1 MTRMPKND
9 GAQTAQTTP
18 MDRSAKT
25 AKTANAA
32 RTSAVTWVVIVAGV
46 AAALH
51 VGKLPPAIPVLREAL
66 GLTLVQAGFML
77 ALVQLAGM
85 LLGVV
90 AGLLADGM
98 GLRRGMIVGLLLLGV
113 SSAAG
118 GLAQDATA
126 LLLLRALEGCGVL
139 MATMPGPGLIR
150 RIVSLEAGAKGP
162 SPGRLNAALSLW
174 SMYMP
179 AGTALSLLVTPWI
192 IGLLGWTACW
202 WALAALALLAAA
214 LVARVLPP
222 DAPRTGAHTDSHK
235 ADQKDQSANSV
246 QSDHWTARL
255 GQTLG
260 ALGPWLLALT
270 FGVYA
275 AQWLTVVGFLP
286 SAYAQAGVS
295 VQWAGLLTAGV
306 ALINIVGNV
315 GAGRLLQAH
324 VPAPAVLGTGFGVMA
339 LSAFVAFADWPH
351 WLPVWLGVESATVI
365 GVSRYLAVLL
375 FSTVGGVIPGTLFA
389 LSVRLAPSE
398 RTVGATVGWMQ
409 QGSSAGQVLLPPLAG
424 WLAQRV
430 GGWHW
435 TWALTGACA
444 LAGLTL
450 TWGIARQLHRQ
461 VGRPS
466 GPSVRQPS
474 EQGA

>member
-1 MTRMPKND
+1 MKHMPKTD
-9 GAQTAQTTP
+9 MTKTDSASSGA
-18 MDRSAKT
+18 
-25 AKTANAA
+25 
-32 RTSAVTWVVIVAGV
+32 WVVIVAGV

-66 GLTLVQAGFML
+66 DLTLVQAGFML

-98 GLRRGMIVGLLLLGV
+98 GLRRSMVFGLLLLGV

-150 RIVSLEAGAKGP
+150 RIVNLEGGAAGP

-179 AGTALSLLVTPWI
+179 AGTALALLATPWV
-192 IGLLGWTACW
+192 IGLVDWAACW
-202 WALAALALLAAA
+202 WLLAALALLAALLVVRA
-214 LVARVLPP
+214 LPADAARASPAVGR
-222 DAPRTGAHTDSHK
+222 RTGEHVGTQEAALK
-235 ADQKDQSANSV
+235 A
-246 QSDHWTARL
+246 DHWTARL

-306 ALINIVGNV
+306 ALINILGNV
-315 GAGRLLQAH
+315 GAGRLLQAG
-324 VPAPAVLGTGFGVMA
+324 VPARSVLGTGFGVMT

-351 WLPVWLGVESATVI
+351 WLMVESSTVT
-365 GVSRYLAVLL
+365 GVFRYLAVLL
-375 FSTVGGVIPGTLFA
+375 FSAVGGVIPGTLFA

-398 RTVGATVGWMQ
+398 RTVGSTVGWMQ
-409 QGSSAGQVLLPPLAG
+409 QGSSTGQMLLPPLAG

-444 LAGLTL
+444 LAGLVL
-450 TWGIARQLHRQ
+450 TWAIGRQLRRQMARQM
-461 VGRPS
+461 
-466 GPSVRQPS
+466 RQPR
-474 EQGA
+474 EHHA

>member
-1 MTRMPKND
+1 MTCMPK
-9 GAQTAQTTP
+9 TET
-18 MDRSAKT
+18 SKT
-25 AKTANAA
+25 GRT
-32 RTSAVTWVVIVAGV
+32 TSAAWVVIVAGV

-66 GLTLVQAGFML
+66 DLTLVQAGFML

-98 GLRRGMIVGLLLLGV
+98 GLRRGMIVGLVLLGI

-150 RIVSLEAGAKGP
+150 RIVSLEAGAEGP

-192 IGLLGWTACW
+192 IGLLGWAACW
-202 WALAALALLAAA
+202 WVLAALALLAAA
-214 LVARVLPP
+214 LVARALPP
-222 DAPRTGAHTDSHK
+222 DAPRTAMHAGKQDAAK
-235 ADQKDQSANSV
+235 
-246 QSDHWTARL
+246 SDHWTARL
-255 GQTLG
+255 RQTLG

-324 VPAPAVLGTGFGVMA
+324 VPARTVLGTGFGVMA
-339 LSAFVAFADWPH
+339 VSACVAFADWPH
-351 WLPVWLGVESATVI
+351 WLAVESATAI

-444 LAGLTL
+444 LAGLVL
-450 TWGIARQLHRQ
+450 TWAIGRQLHRQ
-461 VGRPS
+461 VSRP
-466 GPSVRQPS
+466 VRQPS

>member
-1 MTRMPKND
+1 MTRMPKTESID
-9 GAQTAQTTP
+9 TRKTTQTPRT
-18 MDRSAKT
+18 
-25 AKTANAA
+25 
-32 RTSAVTWVVIVAGV
+32 TSAAWVVIVAGV

-66 GLTLVQAGFML
+66 DLTLVQAGFML

-90 AGLLADGM
+90 AGLLADGL
-98 GLRRGMIVGLLLLGV
+98 GLRRGMIVGLVLLGI
-113 SSAAG
+113 SSAVG

-150 RIVSLEAGAKGP
+150 RIVSLEAGAEGP

-179 AGTALSLLVTPWI
+179 AGTALSLLVTPWV
-192 IGLLGWTACW
+192 IGLVGWAACW
-202 WALAALALLAAA
+202 WVLAALALLAAA
-214 LVARVLPP
+214 LVARALPP
-222 DAPRTGAHTDSHK
+222 DAPRTGSQIGPQSGQHLA
-235 ADQKDQSANSV
+235 ALKDPSAYSAKSANSP
-246 QSDHWTARL
+246 QHAKSDPWTARL

-324 VPAPAVLGTGFGVMA
+324 VPARTVLGTGFGVMA
-339 LSAFVAFADWPH
+339 VSAFVAFADWPH
-351 WLPVWLGVESATVI
+351 WLSLDSSTVT
-365 GVSRYLAVLL
+365 GVSRYVAVLL
-375 FSTVGGVIPGTLFA
+375 FSAVGGVIPGTLFA

-435 TWALTGACA
+435 TWSLTGACA
-444 LAGLTL
+444 VAGLTL
-450 TWGIARQLHRQ
+450 TWAIGRQLRRQ

-466 GPSVRQPS
+466 GQSVRQPS

>member
-1 MTRMPKND
+1 MKRMPKTD
-9 GAQTAQTTP
+9 STT
-18 MDRSAKT
+18 
-25 AKTANAA
+25 
-32 RTSAVTWVVIVAGV
+32 TSRATWVVIVAGV

-66 GLTLVQAGFML
+66 DLTLVQAGFML

-85 LLGVV
+85 LLGMV

-98 GLRRGMIVGLLLLGV
+98 GLRRCMVAGLLLLGA

-150 RIVSLEAGAKGP
+150 RILSQDAGAVGP
-162 SPGRLNAALSLW
+162 SPGQLNAALSLW

-179 AGTALSLLVTPWI
+179 AGTALALLATPWV
-192 IGLLGWTACW
+192 IGLVGWAVCW
-202 WALAALALLAAA
+202 WLLAALALLAAWLVVRA
-214 LVARVLPP
+214 LPADAARLPAQGVRAGSRADGP
-222 DAPRTGAHTDSHK
+222 AASTSGKTDTSEY
-235 ADQKDQSANSV
+235 
-246 QSDHWTARL
+246 WTARL
-255 GQTLG
+255 GQTLR
-260 ALGPWLLALT
+260 APGPWLLALT

-306 ALINIVGNV
+306 ALINILGNV
-315 GAGRLLQAH
+315 GAGRLLQAG
-324 VPAPAVLGTGFGVMA
+324 VPARSVLGTGFGVMT

-351 WLPVWLGVESATVI
+351 WLGLESSTVT

-375 FSTVGGVIPGTLFA
+375 FSAVGGVIPGSLFA

-398 RTVGATVGWMQ
+398 RTVGSTVGWMQ

-444 LAGLTL
+444 LAGLVL
-450 TWGIARQLHRQ
+450 TWGIGRQLR
-461 VGRPS
+461 RPQE
-466 GPSVRQPS
+466 RH
-474 EQGA
+474 A

>member
-1 MTRMPKND
+1 M
-9 GAQTAQTTP
+9 
-18 MDRSAKT
+18 
-25 AKTANAA
+25 
-32 RTSAVTWVVIVAGV
+32 TWVVIVAGV

-66 GLTLVQAGFML
+66 DLTLVQAGFML

-98 GLRRGMIVGLLLLGV
+98 GLRRGMIVGLVLLGI

-150 RIVSLEAGAKGP
+150 RIVSLEAGAAGP

-192 IGLLGWTACW
+192 IGLVGWAACW
-202 WALAALALLAAA
+202 WVLAALALLAAA
-214 LVARVLPP
+214 LVARALPQ
-222 DAPRTGAHTDSHK
+222 DASRTGPHRA
-235 ADQKDQSANSV
+235 DQSAESAKSEQSSKSAKTAKSV
-246 QSDHWTARL
+246 QFAKSDHWTARL
-255 GQTLG
+255 RQTLG

-275 AQWLTVVGFLP
+275 AQWLAVVGFLP
-286 SAYAQAGVS
+286 SAYAQAGIS

-324 VPAPAVLGTGFGVMA
+324 VPARTVLGTGFGVMA
-339 LSAFVAFADWPH
+339 VSAFVAFADWPH
-351 WLPVWLGVESATVI
+351 WLSLESSTVT
-365 GVSRYLAVLL
+365 GVSRYVAVLL
-375 FSTVGGVIPGTLFA
+375 FSAVGGVIPGTLFA

-444 LAGLTL
+444 LAGLVL
-450 TWGIARQLHRQ
+450 TWAIGRQLQRQ
-461 VGRPS
+461 VSRPS

>member
-1 MTRMPKND
+1 MKRMPKTD
-9 GAQTAQTTP
+9 
-18 MDRSAKT
+18 T
-25 AKTANAA
+25 AKTA
-32 RTSAVTWVVIVAGV
+32 RTSRATWVVIVAGV

-66 GLTLVQAGFML
+66 DLTLVQAGFML

-98 GLRRGMIVGLLLLGV
+98 GLRRGMVFGLLLLGA

-150 RIVSLEAGAKGP
+150 RIVSQEAGAAGP
-162 SPGRLNAALSLW
+162 TPGRLNAALSLW

-179 AGTALSLLVTPWI
+179 AGTALALLATPWA
-192 IGLLGWTACW
+192 IGLVGWAACW
-202 WALAALALLAAA
+202 WLLAVLAVLAAW
-214 LVARVLPP
+214 LVVQVLPADAARVP
-222 DAPRTGAHTDSHK
+222 AQGMRAGSRAGGRVATRSGKTDTSE
-235 ADQKDQSANSV
+235 
-246 QSDHWTARL
+246 HWTARL
-255 GQTLG
+255 GQTLR

-306 ALINIVGNV
+306 ALINILGNV
-315 GAGRLLQAH
+315 GAGRLLQAG
-324 VPAPAVLGTGFGVMA
+324 VPARSVLGTGFGVMA

-351 WLPVWLGVESATVI
+351 WLGVESSALT

-375 FSTVGGVIPGTLFA
+375 FSAVGGVIPGCLFA

-398 RTVGATVGWMQ
+398 RTVGSTVGWMQ
-409 QGSSAGQVLLPPLAG
+409 QGSSTGQMLLPPLAG

-444 LAGLTL
+444 LIGLLL
-450 TWGIARQLHRQ
+450 TWAIGRQLRRQ
-461 VGRPS
+461 M
-466 GPSVRQPS
+466 GPHMRQPR
-474 EQGA
+474 EHHA

>member
-1 MTRMPKND
+1 MPKTN
-9 GAQTAQTTP
+9 AAQTTQ
-18 MDRSAKT
+18 T
-25 AKTANAA
+25 AHASTA
-32 RTSAVTWVVIVAGV
+32 TWVVIVAGV

-66 GLTLVQAGFML
+66 DLTLVQAGFML

-98 GLRRGMIVGLLLLGV
+98 GLRRSMIFGLLLLGA

-150 RIVSLEAGAKGP
+150 RIVSLEGGALGP

-179 AGTALSLLVTPWI
+179 AGTALALLATPWV
-192 IGLLGWTACW
+192 IGLVGWAACW
-202 WALAALALLAAA
+202 WVLAALALLAAA
-214 LVARVLPP
+214 LVARALPP
-222 DAPRTGAHTDSHK
+222 DAPRTGLQQ
-235 ADQKDQSANSV
+235 ADQTAKSV
-246 QSDHWTARL
+246 QIAKSDHWAARL
-255 GQTLG
+255 RQTLG

-275 AQWLTVVGFLP
+275 AQWLAVVGFLP
-286 SAYAQAGVS
+286 SAYAQAGIS

-324 VPAPAVLGTGFGVMA
+324 VPARSVLGTGFGVMA
-339 LSAFVAFADWPH
+339 VSAFVAFADWPH
-351 WLPVWLGVESATVI
+351 WLGLESSTVT
-365 GVSRYLAVLL
+365 GLARYLAVLL
-375 FSTVGGVIPGTLFA
+375 FSAVGGVIPGTLFA

-398 RTVGATVGWMQ
+398 RTVGSTVGWMQ

-444 LAGLTL
+444 LAGLVL
-450 TWGIARQLHRQ
+450 TWGIGRQLRRQ
-461 VGRPS
+461 KNQQS
-466 GPSVRQPS
+466 GLHTRQPR

>member
-1 MTRMPKND
+1 MPS
-9 GAQTAQTTP
+9 TAQSTLSTQ
-18 MDRSAKT
+18 AT
-25 AKTANAA
+25 QNA
-32 RTSAVTWVVIVAGV
+32 RTSSVTWVVIVAGV

-150 RIVSLEAGAKGP
+150 RIVSQEAGAAGP
-162 SPGRLNAALSLW
+162 TPGRLNAALSLW

-179 AGTALSLLVTPWI
+179 AGTALSLLVTPWV
-192 IGLLGWTACW
+192 IGLMGWAASW
-202 WALAALALLAAA
+202 WVLAALALLAAG
-214 LVARVLPP
+214 LVARVLPADP
-222 DAPRTGAHTDSHK
+222 ARLAPAAVPTEAQAHDATPGRQPAPARK
-235 ADQKDQSANSV
+235 PAQADP
-246 QSDHWTARL
+246 WTARL
-255 GQTLG
+255 AQTLG

-315 GAGRLLQAH
+315 GAGRLLQAQ
-324 VPAPAVLGTGFGVMA
+324 VPAPALLGTGFGVMV
-339 LSAFVAFADWPH
+339 LSACVAFADWPH
-351 WLPVWLGVESATVI
+351 WWAIESATAV
-365 GVSRYLAVLL
+365 GLARYVAVLL
-375 FSTVGGVIPGTLFA
+375 FSAVGGVIPGTLFA

-398 RTVGATVGWMQ
+398 RTVGSTVGWMQ

-444 LAGLTL
+444 LAGLVL
-450 TWGIARQLHRQ
+450 TWGIGRQLR
-461 VGRPS
+461 RPLRR
-466 GPSVRQPS
+466 PQ

>member
-1 MTRMPKND
+1 
-9 GAQTAQTTP
+9 
-18 MDRSAKT
+18 
-25 AKTANAA
+25 
-32 RTSAVTWVVIVAGV
+32 
-46 AAALH
+46 
-51 VGKLPPAIPVLREAL
+51 
-66 GLTLVQAGFML
+66 
-77 ALVQLAGM
+77 
-85 LLGVV
+85 
-90 AGLLADGM
+90 M
-98 GLRRGMIVGLLLLGV
+98 GLRRGMIVGLVLLGI

-150 RIVSLEAGAKGP
+150 RIVSLEAGAEGP
-162 SPGRLNAALSLW
+162 TPGRLNAALSLW

-192 IGLLGWTACW
+192 IGLVGWAACW
-202 WALAALALLAAA
+202 WVLAALALLAAA
-214 LVARVLPP
+214 LVARALPP
-222 DAPRTGAHTDSHK
+222 DAPRTAMHAGKQDAAK
-235 ADQKDQSANSV
+235 
-246 QSDHWTARL
+246 SDHWTARL
-255 GQTLG
+255 RQTLG

-324 VPAPAVLGTGFGVMA
+324 VPARTVLGTGFGVMA
-339 LSAFVAFADWPH
+339 VSACVAFADWPH
-351 WLPVWLGVESATVI
+351 WLAVESATAI

-444 LAGLTL
+444 LAGLVL
-450 TWGIARQLHRQ
+450 TWAIGRQLHRQ
-461 VGRPS
+461 VSRPS
-466 GPSVRQPS
+466 DQSVRQPS